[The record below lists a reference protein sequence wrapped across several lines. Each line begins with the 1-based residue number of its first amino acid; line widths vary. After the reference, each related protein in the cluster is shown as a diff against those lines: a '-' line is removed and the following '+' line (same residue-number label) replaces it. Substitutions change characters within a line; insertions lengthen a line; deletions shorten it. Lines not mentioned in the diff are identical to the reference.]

1 MKVLFLVDSV
11 FQLMT
16 AVNLRLTTYAEAEA
30 DIIIY
35 NSTSGADLLCDRLSK
50 TEAFKHCYL
59 AKTPLTF
66 CGDKYSKK
74 EKLPKYILFIESLLF
89 PKIVLNSI
97 IPDFN
102 QVYDVLLFNGIGA
115 LPECIF
121 NVCKSLNPQLVC
133 YRFED
138 SYLSYTQL
146 YGSQKGLTRRLLEN
160 LSTFLFGRHNI
171 EQSIKGF
178 FFAAPELVQYDFPYA
193 IIPSLKF
200 SRDNTALLKVL
211 NKMFNYSPT
220 EDDYHEKYIFFE
232 CGDAFFFNNHE
243 DLEYVKL
250 LAQIVGGDNVL
261 IKRHPR
267 IKENRYEGLGIHIA
281 HSTSVPWELIQM
293 NTPFEDKVFITTKS
307 AAALTSE
314 IYFGDKCDAMLL
326 YKGIKGEQGEI
337 GEKFENYMKCF
348 KEKSTNRFWLPS
360 SLEEFA
366 NIILEIEKG
375 NK

>member
-1 MKVLFLVDSV
+1 MKVLFAVDSV

-16 AVNLRLTTYAEAEA
+16 AINLRLTVYAHDDA
-30 DIIIY
+30 DIIVY
-35 NSTSGADLLCDRLSK
+35 NSTANAEWYCQRLAK
-50 TEAFKHCYL
+50 TNAFRKCYW
-59 AKTPLTF
+59 AKTPLTY
-66 CGDKYSKK
+66 CGSNYSLWKK
-74 EKLPKYILFIESLLF
+74 IPKYLEYLISLVF
-89 PKIVLNSI
+89 PEKILNSI
-97 IPDFN
+97 LGEFPYT
-102 QVYDVLLFNGIGA
+102 YDQFLFNGEGA
-115 LPECIF
+115 LPDCVF
-121 NVCKSLNPQLVC
+121 NVCKKKYTKCIC

-146 YGSQKGLTRRLLEN
+146 YGSQKGKIRQYLEKIAE
-160 LSTFLFGRHNI
+160 FLFGRKDIGDNI
-171 EQSIKGF
+171 RGYY
-178 FFAAPELVQYDFPYA
+178 FAAPDMVQYKFPYNILQA
-193 IIPSLKF
+193 PKF
-200 SRDNTALLKVL
+200 SRNNPKLLEVL
-211 NKMFNYSPT
+211 NTTFEYTPT
-220 EDDYHEKYIFFE
+220 IDDYHEKYIFFE

-250 LAQIVGGDNVL
+250 LAQIVGGNNVL

-267 IKENRYEGLGIHIA
+267 IKENRYEGLGVHVA

-293 NTPFEDKVFITTKS
+293 NTPLKNKVFITTKS

-314 IYFGDKCDAMLL
+314 IYFGDQCDAMLL

-366 NIILEIEKG
+366 VIIREIEKE
-375 NK
+375 K

>member
-16 AVNLRLTTYAEAEA
+16 AVNLRLTVYSNVDA

-35 NSTSGADLLCDRLSK
+35 NSTANAEMYSQRLAK
-50 TEAFKHCYL
+50 TNAFRECYW
-59 AKTPLTF
+59 AKTPLTY
-66 CGDKYSKK
+66 CGDNYSQWKK
-74 EKLPKYILFIESLLF
+74 FPKYIDYLISLVS
-89 PKIVLNSI
+89 PEKILKSI
-97 IPDFN
+97 WGDLPNTYEQI
-102 QVYDVLLFNGIGA
+102 LFNSEGA

-121 NVCKSLNPQLVC
+121 NVCKKRNPHCVC

-146 YGSQKGLTRRLLEN
+146 YGGHKGKVRQFLEKIAN
-160 LSTFLFGRHNI
+160 TLFGRKNI
-171 EQSIKGF
+171 GGSVKGYY
-178 FFAAPELVQYDFPYA
+178 FAVPELVQYHFPYEVIQA
-193 IIPSLKF
+193 PKF
-200 SRDNTALLKVL
+200 SRNNPKLLEVL
-211 NKMFNYSPT
+211 NATFEYTPT
-220 EDDYHEKYIFFE
+220 VDDYHEKYIFFE

-250 LAQIVGGDNVL
+250 LAQIVGGENVL

-267 IKENRYEGLGIHIA
+267 IKENRYEGLGVHVA
-281 HSTSVPWELIQM
+281 HSTTVPWELIQM
-293 NTPFEDKVFITTKS
+293 NTPLKDKVFITTKS

-326 YKGIKGEQGEI
+326 YKGIRGEQGEI

-348 KEKSTNRFWLPS
+348 KEKSSNRFWLPS

-366 NIILEIEKG
+366 EIIKTIEKD
-375 NK
+375 K